1 MNSKEI
7 KRCLTRHENAKDIAF
22 KSKQVR
28 GIVSCGKMSCGGA
41 E

>member
-7 KRCLTRHENAKDIAF
+7 KRCENAKDIAF

-28 GIVSCGKMSCGGA
+28 GIVSCGKISCGGA
-41 E
+41 V